1 MSSGPTVVRL
11 LTFVDVVEA
20 GRDRLSLSARHEAVL
35 ADGRHVLLLD
45 DRGWTS
51 SGDRGWT
58 SSGDRGWTGS
68 GEASDFGAALS
79 IEEVEREARFVV
91 GPDEPVEGRS
101 QEEEAALHW
110 GTLAEKLRR
119 EGIDIGAS
127 DLRRLPHDVVL
138 SERARALCRPRRE
151 TPPATDS
158 PGRGADR

>member
-1 MSSGPTVVRL
+1 MAAVTRL
-11 LTFVDVVEA
+11 VTFVDVVEV

-35 ADGRHVLLLD
+35 ADGRQVLLLD
-45 DRGWTS
+45 
-51 SGDRGWT
+51 DRGWT

-91 GPDEPVEGRS
+91 GPDEPFEGRS

-110 GTLAEKLRR
+110 GTLAKKLRG

-138 SERARALCRPRRE
+138 SEQVLALVRPE
-151 TPPATDS
+151 A
-158 PGRGADR
+158 GGAAGD

>member
-1 MSSGPTVVRL
+1 MAAVARL
-11 LTFVDVVEA
+11 VTFVDVVEV

-35 ADGRHVLLLD
+35 ADGRQVLLLD

-58 SSGDRGWTGS
+58 GSGDRGWTGS

-91 GPDEPVEGRS
+91 GPDEPFEGRS

-110 GTLAEKLRR
+110 GTLAEELRR
-119 EGIDIGAS
+119 EGIDVDAA
-127 DLRRLPHDVVL
+127 DLRRLRHDVVL
-138 SERARALCRPRRE
+138 SERVRALVRPE
-151 TPPATDS
+151 A
-158 PGRGADR
+158 GGAAGD